1 MDSGA
6 TQSVSNPNSVT
17 YNMCDL
23 GKLPN
28 FLVSISSFIELIG
41 KLNKV
46 ICVKYLEWQMA
57 GTI

>member
-1 MDSGA
+1 MDSE
-6 TQSVSNPNSVT
+6 TRQSVSNPNSVT
-17 YNMCDL
+17 YSMCDL

-28 FLVSISSFIELIG
+28 FLVPISFFIGLIG

-46 ICVKYLEWQMA
+46 ICVKYLEWQIA